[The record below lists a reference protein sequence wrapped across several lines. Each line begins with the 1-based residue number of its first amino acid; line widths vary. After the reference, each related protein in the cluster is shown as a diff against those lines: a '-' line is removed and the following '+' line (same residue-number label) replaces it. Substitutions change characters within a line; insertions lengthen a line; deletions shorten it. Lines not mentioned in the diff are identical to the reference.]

1 MTTIKLTP
9 TQKRL
14 MLVKIV
20 KHKIAIGHD
29 ILPYV
34 GRNLGDFNYETLY
47 NELRNTVPFSREIN
61 KIFMDAKYGKHIPS
75 LNKTKT
81 KDSKKYSKLTEMEA
95 QVFDYLLDSLDD
107 WIGSETYSPEAT
119 EDIQEFTKIPAK
131 KLRGVL
137 SSLEQKN
144 ILHNYETDISENFH
158 KEKMITLWLFTNQ
171 DETSRE
177 ELIALVK

>member
-9 TQKRL
+9 TQKRSIL
-14 MLVKIV
+14 EEIV
-20 KHKIAIGHD
+20 KYKAKKNECINA
-29 ILPYV
+29 YV
-34 GRNLGDFNYETLY
+34 GRNLGDFNYETLFWS
-47 NELRNTVPFSREIN
+47 NDVPFSREIAN
-61 KIFMDAKYGKHIPS
+61 IFIDAKYS
-75 LNKTKT
+75 NTETETTTTKT
-81 KDSKKYSKLTEMEA
+81 NRSKKYSKLTEMEA

-107 WIGSETYSPEAT
+107 WIGAESYSPEAT
-119 EDIQEFTKIPAK
+119 EDIEQFTKIPSK

-137 SSLEQKN
+137 SSLEQKK
-144 ILHNYETDISENFH
+144 ILHNYETNVSEDFY

>member
-1 MTTIKLTP
+1 
-9 TQKRL
+9 
-14 MLVKIV
+14 
-20 KHKIAIGHD
+20 
-29 ILPYV
+29 
-34 GRNLGDFNYETLY
+34 
-47 NELRNTVPFSREIN
+47 
-61 KIFMDAKYGKHIPS
+61 
-75 LNKTKT
+75 
-81 KDSKKYSKLTEMEA
+81 MEA

-107 WIGSETYSPEAT
+107 WIGAESYSPEAT
-119 EDIQEFTKIPAK
+119 EDIQEFTKIPNK

-144 ILHNYETDISENFH
+144 ILHNYETNISENFH